1 MGRTNSKDNLIY
13 LYAQE
18 HYYAHKLLAKENPS
32 EKKLQ
37 FAWWNMCQC
46 ISEKREGCRISEE
59 DYAEARITA
68 AKANSDIKKGKPL
81 SKEHKEKLKGRGK
94 PVINL
99 TTGKTYVSAY
109 SASEETGVL
118 ASHIG
123 DCCNGR
129 AARAGQSEDGIPY
142 IWRFVGEENIEFQK
156 KDIFIQ
162 RKIKCVETEVIYESI
177 RDAYRDTGVA
187 RTTIKTDCENST
199 PRKSKNR
206 KHFCYV

>member
-1 MGRTNSKDNLIY
+1 MNKLELKFICFIYYFYIFKKEGEQINIVIPLKDEKYKEYIDRILSTRNNKKDRENYQEKHHILPKSMGRTNSEDNLIY

-18 HYYAHKLLAKENPS
+18 HYYAHKLLAQENPS

-46 ISEKREGCRISEE
+46 TSEKRNGCRISEE
-59 DYAEARITA
+59 DYAEARIAA

-81 SKEHKEKLKGRGK
+81 SKEHKEKLKGHGK

-129 AARAGQSEDGIPY
+129 VARAG
-142 IWRFVGEENIEFQK
+142 
-156 KDIFIQ
+156 
-162 RKIKCVETEVIYESI
+162 
-177 RDAYRDTGVA
+177 
-187 RTTIKTDCENST
+187 
-199 PRKSKNR
+199 
-206 KHFCYV
+206 